1 MIEIPR
7 NTILT
12 SDEATHDFQSLLLNF
27 MQKNEVDSV
36 EDVSEHYQINK
47 DWDLIITCEYRDNIL
62 EVCIPNDN
70 WIPSINVYF
79 YH

>member
-12 SDEATHDFQSLLLNF
+12 SDEATHEFQSLLLDF
-27 MQKNEVDSV
+27 MRDNEVASV

-47 DWDLIITCEYRDNIL
+47 DWDLIITCEYDDKELR
-62 EVCIPNDN
+62 VCVRNDD
-70 WIPSINVYF
+70 WIPSITV
-79 YH
+79 